1 MDTYVKSCAGY
12 CVVTFLLSIGDR
24 HLENVMLR
32 VSDCNLLQMVIC
44 TLPHTHHRPCCQVL
58 RASVCSVS
66 CSIDS
71 SVLIREQADGHLLHV
86 DFGYSF
92 GNDPK
97 PFPPPMKLTKE
108 MVEGMGGVKSAEYKA
123 FLSLC
128 LQVH

>member
-1 MDTYVKSCAGY
+1 MVYGSFCTRPSRVTRTHSL
-12 CVVTFLLSIGDR
+12 CVF
-24 HLENVMLR
+24 
-32 VSDCNLLQMVIC
+32 
-44 TLPHTHHRPCCQVL
+44 
-58 RASVCSVS
+58 VC
-66 CSIDS
+66 
-71 SVLIREQADGHLLHV
+71 EQADGHLLHV

-128 LQVH
+128 LQVRWRAWLNFVELVMLQYDCCDGVLCHFSKRCGEC